1 MDIREELERLAD
13 KEYKEFHSALLP
25 TVDRDRIIG
34 VRLPQLRA
42 IAARIKRA
50 GPKGTLPELP
60 QGDTLEETLVRGF
73 VIAGADMPLEE
84 HLKAVAGFVPEIDC
98 WSVCDS
104 FVTSLKFVKKDRERV
119 WEFIQPYFESD
130 RTYDIRFAAVMS
142 LAYFKDG
149 EYVPRVFEKFDKIEN
164 DDYYVK
170 MAVAWAISVFF
181 VNAREETR
189 RYLENNR
196 LDDFTFNKSLQKI
209 IESYRVTPQD
219 KAEIR
224 AMKRK

>member
-104 FVTSLKFVKKDRERV
+104 FVTSLKFVKKDRGRA

-142 LAYFKDG
+142 LTYFKDG
-149 EYVPRVFEKFDKIEN
+149 EYATRVFEKFDKIEN

-170 MAVAWAISVFF
+170 MAVAWAVSVFF

-209 IESYRVTPQD
+209 TESYRITPQE

>member
-104 FVTSLKFVKKDRERV
+104 FVTSHKFVKKDRGRA

-142 LAYFKDG
+142 LTYFKDG
-149 EYVPRVFEKFDKIEN
+149 EYATRVFEKFDKIEN

-170 MAVAWAISVFF
+170 MAVAWAVSVFF

-209 IESYRVTPQD
+209 TESYRITPQE

>member
-1 MDIREELERLAD
+1 MDIRNELEQLRD
-13 KEYKEFHSALLP
+13 EKYREFGLSLLP
-25 TVDRDRIIG
+25 NVDKSKMIG

-50 GPKGTLPELP
+50 SPKGSLPELP
-60 QGDTLEETLVRGF
+60 QGDTLEEPLVRGF
-73 VIAGADMPLEE
+73 VVAGADMPLEE
-84 HLKAVAGFVPEIDC
+84 PLKAVAGFVPEIDC

-119 WEFIQPYFESD
+119 WKFIQPYFESD

-149 EYVPRVFEKFDKIEN
+149 EYAPRVFEKFDKIEN

-170 MAVAWAISVFF
+170 MAVAWAVSVLF

>member
-1 MDIREELERLAD
+1 MDIRNELEQLRD
-13 KEYKEFHSALLP
+13 EKYREFGLSLLP
-25 TVDRDRIIG
+25 NVDKSKMIG

-42 IAARIKRA
+42 VAARIKKES
-50 GPKGTLPELP
+50 PKGVMPNLP
-60 QGDTLEETLVRGF
+60 QGDMFEEKLVRGF
-73 VIAGADMPLEE
+73 VIASADLPFEE
-84 HLKAVAGFVPEIDC
+84 HLKAVADFVPEIDN

-119 WEFIQPYFESD
+119 WKFIQPYFESD

-149 EYVPRVFEKFDKIEN
+149 EYAPRVFEKFDKIEN

-170 MAVAWAISVFF
+170 MAVAWAVSVLF

-209 IESYRVTPQD
+209 TESYRVTPQD

>member
-104 FVTSLKFVKKDRERV
+104 FVTSLKFVKKDRGRA

-149 EYVPRVFEKFDKIEN
+149 EYALRVFEKFDRIEN

-170 MAVAWAISVFF
+170 MAVAWAVSVFF

-189 RYLENNR
+189 QYLENNR

-209 IESYRVTPQD
+209 TESYRVTPQD

>member
-50 GPKGTLPELP
+50 SPKGTLPELP

-104 FVTSLKFVKKDRERV
+104 FVTSLKFVKKTGSGSGNLFSRILSPTE
-119 WEFIQPYFESD
+119 P
-130 RTYDIRFAAVMS
+130 M
-142 LAYFKDG
+142 
-149 EYVPRVFEKFDKIEN
+149 
-164 DDYYVK
+164 
-170 MAVAWAISVFF
+170 ISV
-181 VNAREETR
+181 
-189 RYLENNR
+189 LPR
-196 LDDFTFNKSLQKI
+196 LCRSLI
-209 IESYRVTPQD
+209 SRTASMPR
-219 KAEIR
+219 ASLRSSIR
-224 AMKRK
+224 

>member
-50 GPKGTLPELP
+50 SPKGTLPELS

-73 VIAGADMPLEE
+73 VVAGADMPLEE

-104 FVTSLKFVKKDRERV
+104 FVTSLKFVKKTGGGPGNLFSRILSPTE
-119 WEFIQPYFESD
+119 P
-130 RTYDIRFAAVMS
+130 M
-142 LAYFKDG
+142 
-149 EYVPRVFEKFDKIEN
+149 
-164 DDYYVK
+164 
-170 MAVAWAISVFF
+170 ISV
-181 VNAREETR
+181 
-189 RYLENNR
+189 LPR
-196 LDDFTFNKSLQKI
+196 LCRSLI
-209 IESYRVTPQD
+209 SRT
-219 KAEIR
+219 ASMLRASLRSSIR
-224 AMKRK
+224 

>member
-73 VIAGADMPLEE
+73 VVAGADMPLEK

-104 FVTSLKFVKKDRERV
+104 FVTSLKFVKKDRGRA

-142 LAYFKDG
+142 LTYFKDG
-149 EYVPRVFEKFDKIEN
+149 EYATRVFEKFDKIEN

-170 MAVAWAISVFF
+170 MAVAWAVSVFF

-209 IESYRVTPQD
+209 TESYRITPQE

>member
-60 QGDTLEETLVRGF
+60 QGDTLQETLVRGF

-196 LDDFTFNKSLQKI
+196 PDDFTFNKSLQKI

>member
-73 VIAGADMPLEE
+73 VVAGADMPLEE

-104 FVTSLKFVKKDRERV
+104 FVTSLKFVKKDRGRA

-142 LAYFKDG
+142 LTYFKDG
-149 EYVPRVFEKFDKIEN
+149 EYATRVFEKFDKIEN

-170 MAVAWAISVFF
+170 MAVAWAVSVFF

-209 IESYRVTPQD
+209 TESYRITPQE

>member
-1 MDIREELERLAD
+1 MDIRNELERLAD

-50 GPKGTLPELP
+50 SPKGTLPELP

-73 VIAGADMPLEE
+73 VVAGADMPLEE

-119 WEFIQPYFESD
+119 WEFLQPYFDSD
-130 RTYDIRFAAVMS
+130 KPYDIRFAVVAA
-142 LAYFKDG
+142 LDYFSND
-149 EYVPRVFEKFDKIEN
+149 EYVARAFEKFDAITN

-170 MAVAWAISVFF
+170 MAVAWAVSVFF
-181 VNAREETR
+181 VHAPEKTWQ
-189 RYLENNR
+189 YLEDNR

-209 IESYRVTPQD
+209 TESYRVTPQD
-219 KAEIR
+219 KAKIR

>member
-50 GPKGTLPELP
+50 SPKGSLPELP

-73 VIAGADMPLEE
+73 VVAGADMPLEE

-119 WEFIQPYFESD
+119 WKFIQPYFESD
-130 RTYDIRFAAVMS
+130 RTYDILS
-142 LAYFKDG
+142 L
-149 EYVPRVFEKFDKIEN
+149 IH
-164 DDYYVK
+164 
-170 MAVAWAISVFF
+170 I
-181 VNAREETR
+181 
-189 RYLENNR
+189 
-196 LDDFTFNKSLQKI
+196 
-209 IESYRVTPQD
+209 
-219 KAEIR
+219 
-224 AMKRK
+224 

>member
-1 MDIREELERLAD
+1 MDIRKELERLAD

-50 GPKGTLPELP
+50 SPKGTLPELP

-104 FVTSLKFVKKDRERV
+104 FVTSLKFVKKDRGRA

-130 RTYDIRFAAVMS
+130 RTYDIRFAAVMA

-149 EYVPRVFEKFDKIEN
+149 EYAPRVFEKFDRIEN

-170 MAVAWAISVFF
+170 MAVAWAVSVFF

-209 IESYRVTPQD
+209 TESYRVTPQD

>member
-42 IAARIKRA
+42 IAPRIKRA

-104 FVTSLKFVKKDRERV
+104 FVTSLKFVKKDRGRA

-142 LAYFKDG
+142 LTYFKDG
-149 EYVPRVFEKFDKIEN
+149 EYATRVFEKFDKIEN

-170 MAVAWAISVFF
+170 MAVAWAVSVFF

-209 IESYRVTPQD
+209 TESYRITPQE

>member
-50 GPKGTLPELP
+50 SPKGSLPELP

>member
-50 GPKGTLPELP
+50 SPKGTLPELP

-73 VIAGADMPLEE
+73 VVAGADMPLEE

-104 FVTSLKFVKKDRERV
+104 F
-119 WEFIQPYFESD
+119 
-130 RTYDIRFAAVMS
+130 
-142 LAYFKDG
+142 
-149 EYVPRVFEKFDKIEN
+149 
-164 DDYYVK
+164 
-170 MAVAWAISVFF
+170 
-181 VNAREETR
+181 
-189 RYLENNR
+189 
-196 LDDFTFNKSLQKI
+196 
-209 IESYRVTPQD
+209 
-219 KAEIR
+219 EIGR
-224 AMKRK
+224 AHV

>member
-50 GPKGTLPELP
+50 SPKGSLPELP

-119 WEFIQPYFESD
+119 WKFIQPYFESD
-130 RTYDIRFAAVMS
+130 RTYDIRFGAVMS

-149 EYVPRVFEKFDKIEN
+149 EYAPRVFEKFDRIEN
-164 DDYYVK
+164 SDYYVK
-170 MAVAWAISVFF
+170 MAVAWAVSVFF

-209 IESYRVTPQD
+209 TESYRVTPQD

>member
-1 MDIREELERLAD
+1 MDIRNELEQLRD
-13 KEYKEFHSALLP
+13 EKYREFGLSLLP
-25 TVDRDRIIG
+25 NVDKSKMIG

-42 IAARIKRA
+42 VAARIKKES
-50 GPKGTLPELP
+50 PKGVMLDLP

-73 VIAGADMPLEE
+73 VVAGADMPLEE

-119 WEFIQPYFESD
+119 WKFIQPYFESD

-149 EYVPRVFEKFDKIEN
+149 EYAPRVFEKFDKIEN

-170 MAVAWAISVFF
+170 MAVAWAVSVLF

-209 IESYRVTPQD
+209 TESYRVTPQD

>member
-104 FVTSLKFVKKDRERV
+104 FVTSLKFVKKDRGRA

-142 LAYFKDG
+142 LTYFKDG
-149 EYVPRVFEKFDKIEN
+149 EYATRVFEKFDKIEN

-170 MAVAWAISVFF
+170 MVVAWAVSVFF

-209 IESYRVTPQD
+209 TESYRITPQE

>member
-1 MDIREELERLAD
+1 MDIRNELEQLRD
-13 KEYKEFHSALLP
+13 EKYREFSLSLLP
-25 TVDRDRIIG
+25 NVDKSKIIG

-42 IAARIKRA
+42 VATRIKKES
-50 GPKGTLPELP
+50 PKGVMPDLP
-60 QGDTLEETLVRGF
+60 QGDMFEEKLVRGF
-73 VIAGADMPLEE
+73 VIASADLPFEE
-84 HLKAVAGFVPEIDC
+84 HLKAVADFVPEIDC

-104 FVTSLKFVKKDRERV
+104 FVTSLKFVKKDRGRA

-149 EYVPRVFEKFDKIEN
+149 EYAPRVFEKFDKIEN

-170 MAVAWAISVFF
+170 MAVAWAVSVFF
-181 VNAREETR
+181 VNAREETW

-209 IESYRVTPQD
+209 TESYRVTPQE

>member
-34 VRLPQLRA
+34 VRLPQLHA

-50 GPKGTLPELP
+50 SPKGSLPELP

-73 VIAGADMPLEE
+73 VVAGADMPLEE

-119 WEFIQPYFESD
+119 WKFIQPYFESD
-130 RTYDIRFAAVMS
+130 RTYDIRFAVVMS

-149 EYVPRVFEKFDKIEN
+149 EYAPRVFEKFDKIEN

-170 MAVAWAISVFF
+170 MAVAWAVSVFF

-209 IESYRVTPQD
+209 TESYRVTPQE

>member
-50 GPKGTLPELP
+50 SPKGSLPELP

-73 VIAGADMPLEE
+73 VIASADLPFEE
-84 HLKAVAGFVPEIDC
+84 HLKAVADFVPEIDN

-104 FVTSLKFVKKDRERV
+104 FVNSLKFFKKDRERV
-119 WEFIQPYFESD
+119 WEFLQPYFDSD
-130 RTYDIRFAAVMS
+130 KPYDIRFAVVAA
-142 LAYFKDG
+142 LDYFSDD
-149 EYVPRVFEKFDKIEN
+149 EYASRAFEKFDKITN

-170 MAVAWAISVFF
+170 MAVAWAVSVFF
-181 VNAREETR
+181 VHAPEKTWQ
-189 RYLENNR
+189 YLEDNC

-209 IESYRVTPQD
+209 TESYRVTPQD
-219 KAEIR
+219 KAKIR

>member
-42 IAARIKRA
+42 IAAQIKRA
-50 GPKGTLPELP
+50 SPKGTLPELP

-73 VIAGADMPLEE
+73 VVAGADMPLEE

-104 FVTSLKFVKKDRERV
+104 FVTSLKFVKKDRGRA

-142 LAYFKDG
+142 LACFKDG
-149 EYVPRVFEKFDKIEN
+149 EYAPRVFEKFDKIEN

-170 MAVAWAISVFF
+170 MAVAWAVSVFF